1 MKRIFCSLAF
11 IAFLILSLS
20 QIYLWKDQ
28 VEQWRTM
35 ETQIQMLQ
43 RLLQL
48 RNTDKPFVYEDETP
62 GNNLPTEQQDI

>member
-1 MKRIFCSLAF
+1 MKRIFYSLAF

-62 GNNLPTEQQDI
+62 GNNLSTEQQDI